1 VTDVSTTT
9 DADPK
14 SSATYRGLKAAVII
28 LGALLVLAFAL
39 VVVGIGMRMT
49 GHAPGQSSAP
59 GKFELPSGAKITSVN
74 VVQNRLI
81 MAVQT
86 TGGNRIYIFSTDDG
100 HLIGQIQPAGQ
111 TD

>member
-1 VTDVSTTT
+1 MSDVSTTP
-9 DADPK
+9 DVDPK
-14 SSATYRGLKAAVII
+14 STTTYRLLRAAVII
-28 LGALLVLAFAL
+28 LGVLLFLAFLL
-39 VVVGIGMRMT
+39 VVVGIGMRVT
-49 GHAPGQSSAP
+49 GHAPGQSTTP

-86 TGGNRIYIFSTDDG
+86 TSGNRIYIFSTDDG